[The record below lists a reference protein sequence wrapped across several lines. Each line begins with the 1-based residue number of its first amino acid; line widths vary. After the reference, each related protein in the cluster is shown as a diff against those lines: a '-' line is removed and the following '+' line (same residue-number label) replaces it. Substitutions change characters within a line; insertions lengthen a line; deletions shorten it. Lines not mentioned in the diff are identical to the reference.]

1 MSVIFVRFYQ
11 NQNMWTSFSN
21 PPSEY
26 DISLKSVRRESL
38 CAMLN
43 GQAADMTK
51 ENQVAFRNYLQTH
64 PLTTIKQHKGGSE
77 PRVVSVSAALLRA
90 VI

>member
-1 MSVIFVRFYQ
+1 
-11 NQNMWTSFSN
+11 
-21 PPSEY
+21 
-26 DISLKSVRRESL
+26 
-38 CAMLN
+38 MLN